1 MARRE
6 DYLTPET
13 LAKADEI
20 DQYMATLPKI
30 DYPTAPTTTTEQ
42 TDPSINVAIDDPLPA
57 PKFIELS
64 QIIELDHDQSTMPN
78 EIIKGILYKGSK
90 MIISGSSKAGKTL
103 SLLHLGLA
111 VANGKN
117 WLGHPTHR
125 EGSKVIYLDFELKP
139 RMAAKRIAEIVKSND
154 GYKPDN
160 KNFRYCG
167 LRGQSRTLEELVHH
181 IQDLDN
187 YPPDLVIVDP
197 FYKLSTG
204 ADENDAGAMSEVVN
218 RMEQFSERLD
228 CSFVYAH
235 HFSKGNKA
243 DTDHIDR
250 ASGSGVFARDPDAI
264 LTLTPHEEEDH
275 LVLEATLRDFAAPP
289 DQVVEFSWPNFIHKP
304 EMEPKL
310 RKAGQTKAKKE
321 RHDKLSNA
329 LVELLKTNSIMGLN
343 NLKNKLE
350 EKTGEEIHPDTI
362 RNIIKKD
369 ENIIVQKRGKGLENL
384 YIYKQN

>member
-275 LVLEATLRDFAAPP
+275 LVLEATLRDFPAPP
-289 DQVVEFSWPNFIHKP
+289 AQVVEFSWPNFNHKP

-310 RKAGQTKAKKE
+310 RKPGQTKENKKLNE
-321 RHDKLSNA
+321 KLSTA
-329 LVELLKTNSIMGLN
+329 LIEI
-343 NLKNKLE
+343 LKNNSFDSYERLRKKLE
-350 EKTGEEIHPDTI
+350 EVT
-362 RNIIKKD
+362 D
-369 ENIIVQKRGKGLENL
+369 ENIGKKKMDRILQLCKSNVSVQKTKNGKGN
-384 YIYKQN
+384 IYSYTE